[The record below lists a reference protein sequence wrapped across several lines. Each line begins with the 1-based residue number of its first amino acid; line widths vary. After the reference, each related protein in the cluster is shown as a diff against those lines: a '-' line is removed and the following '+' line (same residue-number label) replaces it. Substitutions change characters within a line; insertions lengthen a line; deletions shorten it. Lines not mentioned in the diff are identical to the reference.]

1 MKKFPSYIVLFF
13 LFSFG
18 LLSSVN
24 PVEFPSHF
32 PPTVYDLS
40 NNKLNE
46 KSIELGRLL
55 FYDPI
60 LSSDNTISC
69 ASCHSP
75 YNAFAHSDHKVSHG
89 IGDSVGT
96 RNAPGLFNLAWHSDF
111 QWDGSV
117 NHLDV
122 QPLAPIEDSRE
133 MGENF
138 KNVIEKLSESSFYK
152 KKFKSAFGNNL
163 EFENNGLEPDSVYKD
178 WGKYK
183 ITNMPEDSLKFK
195 VPSLRNLAYTKP
207 YMHDGRFNS
216 IRQVLNHYESGIQTS
231 TTLNALLDGGILL
244 SDDEKTDL
252 TAFLK
257 TLNDKEFVFNPS
269 NQFPQE
275 LKNQLLK

>member
-1 MKKFPSYIVLFF
+1 MSQFQLSLVSANSRFDKFIT
-13 LFSFG
+13 G
-18 LLSSVN
+18 E
-24 PVEFPSHF
+24 VEF
-32 PPTVYDLS
+32 T
-40 NNKLNE
+40 KQ
-46 KSIELGRLL
+46 ELQGYEL
-55 FYDPI
+55 
-60 LSSDNTISC
+60 
-69 ASCHSP
+69 
-75 YNAFAHSDHKVSHG
+75 
-89 IGDSVGT
+89 
-96 RNAPGLFNLAWHSDF
+96 
-111 QWDGSV
+111 
-117 NHLDV
+117 
-122 QPLAPIEDSRE
+122 
-133 MGENF
+133 
-138 KNVIEKLSESSFYK
+138 
-152 KKFKSAFGNNL
+152 FKSHCNACHTAPLFTNL